1 MIGQQHEGATMD
13 VDRIQAEMMGLLREP
28 MAGQRW
34 ISTRQHK
41 IWRPPTDVYET
52 DTCVVVKVEIAGM
65 EEDDFS
71 ISLDSRRLVIGGVRR
86 DPAAKLGYQ
95 QMEILYGH
103 FETDVHLP
111 RAIEEEKIEATYQNG
126 FLSVI
131 LPKAKPRQVQV
142 VTTEDANSPPEESSR

>member
-1 MIGQQHEGATMD
+1 MMRGQQEGAATG
-13 VDRIQAEMMGLLREP
+13 VEHIQVEMLGLLREP
-28 MAGQRW
+28 VPGRRW
-34 ISTRQHK
+34 LSTREHQ

-65 EEDDFS
+65 EEADFS
-71 ISLDSRRLVIGGVRR
+71 ISLDSRRLLISGVRR

-111 RAIEEEKIEATYQNG
+111 RAIDEAGIEATYRNG

-131 LPKAKPRQVQV
+131 LPKTKPRQVPIV
-142 VTTEDANSPPEESSR
+142 SVEDPSSS